1 MPRRPGTDFY
11 TIPKKN
17 SAMDNKEL
25 KGRQDRERVSGSE
38 DYELRYLAEQT
49 NSTPEEVQKAIA
61 EVGSRR
67 EDVVNYLSKHKDH

>member
-1 MPRRPGTDFY
+1 
-11 TIPKKN
+11 
-17 SAMDNKEL
+17 MDNKEL

-38 DYELRYLAEQT
+38 DYELQYLAEQT

-61 EVGSRR
+61 EVGTRR

>member
-1 MPRRPGTDFY
+1 MPPKLGTDFY
-11 TIPKKN
+11 TIPKKH

-38 DYELRYLAEQT
+38 DYELQYLAEQT

-61 EVGSRR
+61 EVGTRR
-67 EDVVNYLSKHKDH
+67 EDVVNYLSKHKDQ